1 MDSAAADL
9 IDGLNVRTRAR
20 RNLLIP
26 RDLGCRLQRR
36 MARSNANRSQ
46 AEPGNATMAD
56 GTQTFIFSFGPLSGL
71 TDIANIA
78 VIGNLYADN
87 DDRNPYFQTF
97 TTGVIVNNV
106 IYNAAR
112 YAIEVNWIPDEWAGK
127 N

>member
-1 MDSAAADL
+1 
-9 IDGLNVRTRAR
+9 
-20 RNLLIP
+20 
-26 RDLGCRLQRR
+26 
-36 MARSNANRSQ
+36 
-46 AEPGNATMAD
+46 MAD

-127 N
+127 NVRPENARVAVVGNAVIQGPNTAHTLAAVSRKGDVYLEEHLAYSR